1 MLGLNTCAT
10 IAQLLGRILNINR
23 ILESGF
29 RNFKTEGY
37 SNIGR
42 KSLGGFVLFFSFGFI
57 ERFWEKH
64 RVPVSLPT
72 LLSVSPSFAPCT
84 SGTHSLQGWASS
96 NTSLLTK
103 VHHFHENSIL
113 CYTLYGFWQMFS
125 VMHVALYWTGSWQSW
140 CPLFNPPP
148 LWSRQSLV
156 CLFCTQFYLSLR
168 YLEMVLQGAL
178 GGLAFSDGQLAQ
190 RPPLALSLCQMGASG
205 THLKDKKL
213 GIQSLLGS

>member
-29 RNFKTEGY
+29 KNFETEGY

-42 KSLGGFVLFFSFGFI
+42 KSLGGFVLFFTFGFI

-64 RVPVSLPT
+64 GVSVSLPT
-72 LLSVSPSFAPCT
+72 LLSVFPSFAPCI

-103 VHHFHENSIL
+103 VHHFHEGSIL

-140 CPLFNPPP
+140 CPTI
-148 LWSRQSLV
+148 QSPSPV
-156 CLFCTQFYLSLR
+156 IKAITCLSILYPVLSVPKVFGNGTTGSAWRLSFFR
-168 YLEMVLQGAL
+168 WPAGPTAAASSVTV
-178 GGLAFSDGQLAQ
+178 SDGSIWDSPE
-190 RPPLALSLCQMGASG
+190 R
-205 THLKDKKL
+205 
-213 GIQSLLGS
+213 